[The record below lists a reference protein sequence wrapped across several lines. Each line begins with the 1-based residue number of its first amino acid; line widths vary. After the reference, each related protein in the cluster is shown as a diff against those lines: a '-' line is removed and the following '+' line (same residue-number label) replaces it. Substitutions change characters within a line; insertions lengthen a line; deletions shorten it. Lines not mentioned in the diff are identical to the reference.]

1 MLFILTGNV
10 QIGKSRWLERL
21 ADDLTRLGVTCY
33 GVIAPGI
40 WVESNTD
47 AANDQGYEKLGINNL
62 LLPDNVTVFFAQ
74 RADIARAN
82 GTYADLSQAG
92 RVGLGWH
99 IDDAAIARVNEHL
112 SSIEKRA
119 EDDRRRKLL
128 VIDELG
134 PRARSR
140 IGSCRGD
147 EVAAQ
152 WPLRGYEGRARG
164 SSRNLCRTCRIPF
177 CRNLERRPTH
187 CAHPAR
193 RGIGQTSPGG
203 IEPPKE

>member
-21 ADDLTRLGVTCY
+21 ADDLTRLDVTCY

-62 LLPDNVTVFFAQ
+62 LLPDNVTVPFAQ

-99 IDDAAIARVNEHL
+99 IDDAAIARVNERKTTGDTSSWSSTSWGAS
-112 SSIEKRA
+112 SSITNRVLS
-119 EDDRRRKLL
+119 RR
-128 VIDELG
+128 
-134 PRARSR
+134 
-140 IGSCRGD
+140 
-147 EVAAQ
+147 
-152 WPLRGYEGRARG
+152 
-164 SSRNLCRTCRIPF
+164 
-177 CRNLERRPTH
+177 
-187 CAHPAR
+187 
-193 RGIGQTSPGG
+193 
-203 IEPPKE
+203 

>member
-21 ADDLTRLGVTCY
+21 ADDLFRLGVTCY

-40 WVESNTD
+40 WVESNTN

-62 LLPDNVTVFFAQ
+62 LLPDNVTVPFAQ

-134 PRARSR
+134 RLELDHESGLVEAMRLLRNGPCAGIDDALVVVRNVFA
-140 IGSCRGD
+140 D
-147 EVAAQ
+147 KVAA
-152 WPLRGYEGRARG
+152 LF
-164 SSRNLCRTCRIPF
+164 SSIWGETMYIAPCKRDYLILKNHL
-177 CRNLERRPTH
+177 
-187 CAHPAR
+187 AGA
-193 RGIGQTSPGG
+193 
-203 IEPPKE
+203 

>member
-21 ADDLTRLGVTCY
+21 ADDLTRLDVTCY

-62 LLPDNVTVFFAQ
+62 LLPDNVTVPFAQ

-119 EDDRRRKLL
+119 EDDRRHKLL

-134 PRARSR
+134 RLELDHESGLVEAMMLLRNGPCAGMKDALVVVRETFAERAESLFAETWNGVLR
-140 IGSCRGD
+140 I
-147 EVAAQ
+147 A
-152 WPLRGYEGRARG
+152 
-164 SSRNLCRTCRIPF
+164 
-177 CRNLERRPTH
+177 PTRQDAELVKRH
-187 CAHPAR
+187 LA
-193 RGIGQTSPGG
+193 
-203 IEPPKE
+203 E

>member
-21 ADDLTRLGVTCY
+21 ADDLTRLDVTCY

-62 LLPDNVTVFFAQ
+62 LLPDNVTVPFAQ

-112 SSIEKRA
+112 SSIEKRV
-119 EDDRRRKLL
+119 EDDRRHKLL

-134 PRARSR
+134 RLELDHESGLVEAMRLLRNGPCAGMKDALVVVRETFAERAESLFAETWNGVLR
-140 IGSCRGD
+140 I
-147 EVAAQ
+147 A
-152 WPLRGYEGRARG
+152 
-164 SSRNLCRTCRIPF
+164 
-177 CRNLERRPTH
+177 PTRQDAELVKRH
-187 CAHPAR
+187 LA
-193 RGIGQTSPGG
+193 
-203 IEPPKE
+203 E

>member
-1 MLFILTGNV
+1 MLFILTGNI

-21 ADDLTRLGVTCY
+21 ADDLSRLDVTCY

-40 WVESNTD
+40 WVESDTD
-47 AANDQGYEKLGINNL
+47 AVNDQGYEKIGISNI
-62 LLPDNVTVFFAQ
+62 LLPDNVTIPFAQ

-92 RVGLGWH
+92 RIGLGWH
-99 IDDAAIARVNEHL
+99 IDDTAIARANEHL

-134 PRARSR
+134 RLELDHESGLIEAMRLLRNGPCAGMKDALVVVRETFAERAESLFAETWKGVLR
-140 IGSCRGD
+140 I
-147 EVAAQ
+147 A
-152 WPLRGYEGRARG
+152 
-164 SSRNLCRTCRIPF
+164 
-177 CRNLERRPTH
+177 PTLQDAELVKRH
-187 CAHPAR
+187 L
-193 RGIGQTSPGG
+193 T
-203 IEPPKE
+203 E

>member
-21 ADDLTRLGVTCY
+21 ADDLTRLDVTCY

-62 LLPDNVTVFFAQ
+62 LLPDNVTVPFAQ

-82 GTYADLSQAG
+82 GTSTDLSQAG
-92 RVGLGWH
+92 RAGLGWH

-119 EDDRRRKLL
+119 EDDRRHKLL

-134 PRARSR
+134 RLELDHESGLVEAMRLLRNGPCAGMKDALVVVRETFAERAESLFAETWNGVLR
-140 IGSCRGD
+140 I
-147 EVAAQ
+147 A
-152 WPLRGYEGRARG
+152 
-164 SSRNLCRTCRIPF
+164 
-177 CRNLERRPTH
+177 PTRQDAELVKRH
-187 CAHPAR
+187 LA
-193 RGIGQTSPGG
+193 
-203 IEPPKE
+203 E

>member
-21 ADDLTRLGVTCY
+21 AGDLSRLGVTCY

-40 WVESNTD
+40 WVESDTD
-47 AANDQGYEKLGINNL
+47 AANNQGYEKLGINNL
-62 LLPDNVTVFFAQ
+62 LLPDNVTVPFAQ

-92 RVGLGWH
+92 RIGLGWH
-99 IDDAAIARVNEHL
+99 IDDAAITRVNEHL

-119 EDDRRRKLL
+119 EDDDKRKLL

-134 PRARSR
+134 RLELDHESGLIEAMRLLRNGPCAGMKDALVVVRETFAERAESLFAETWKGVLR
-140 IGSCRGD
+140 I
-147 EVAAQ
+147 A
-152 WPLRGYEGRARG
+152 
-164 SSRNLCRTCRIPF
+164 
-177 CRNLERRPTH
+177 PTLQDAELVKRH
-187 CAHPAR
+187 L
-193 RGIGQTSPGG
+193 T
-203 IEPPKE
+203 E

>member
-62 LLPDNVTVFFAQ
+62 LLPDNVTVPFAQ

-82 GTYADLSQAG
+82 GTNADLSQAG

-134 PRARSR
+134 RLELDHESGLVEAMRLLRNGPCAGMKDALAVVRETFAERAESLFAETWNGVLR
-140 IGSCRGD
+140 I
-147 EVAAQ
+147 A
-152 WPLRGYEGRARG
+152 
-164 SSRNLCRTCRIPF
+164 
-177 CRNLERRPTH
+177 PTRQDAELVKRH
-187 CAHPAR
+187 LA
-193 RGIGQTSPGG
+193 
-203 IEPPKE
+203 E

>member
-1 MLFILTGNV
+1 MLFILTGNI

-21 ADDLTRLGVTCY
+21 ADDLSRLDVTCY

-40 WVESNTD
+40 WVESDTD
-47 AANDQGYEKLGINNL
+47 AVNDQGYEKIGISNI
-62 LLPDNVTVFFAQ
+62 LLPDNVTIPFAQ

-92 RVGLGWH
+92 RIGLGWH
-99 IDDAAIARVNEHL
+99 IDDTAIARANEHL

-134 PRARSR
+134 RLELDHESGLIEAMKL
-140 IGSCRGD
+140 
-147 EVAAQ
+147 
-152 WPLRGYEGRARG
+152 LRNG
-164 SSRNLCRTCRIPF
+164 P
-177 CRNLERRPTH
+177 
-187 CAHPAR
+187 CAGMEDTLVVVREALADR
-193 RGIGQTSPGG
+193 VESLFAET
-203 IEPPKE
+203 

>member
-1 MLFILTGNV
+1 MLFILTGNI

-47 AANDQGYEKLGINNL
+47 AANDQDYEKLGINNL
-62 LLPDNVTVFFAQ
+62 LLPDNVTVPFAQ

-82 GTYADLSQAG
+82 DTHADLSQAG
-92 RVGLGWH
+92 RAGLGWH

-134 PRARSR
+134 RLELNHESGLVEAMRLLRNGPYAGMKDALVVVRETFAERAESLFAETWNGILR
-140 IGSCRGD
+140 IAPIRQD
-147 EVAAQ
+147 AELVKHHLA
-152 WPLRGYEGRARG
+152 E
-164 SSRNLCRTCRIPF
+164 
-177 CRNLERRPTH
+177 
-187 CAHPAR
+187 
-193 RGIGQTSPGG
+193 
-203 IEPPKE
+203 

>member
-1 MLFILTGNV
+1 MLFILTGNI

-21 ADDLTRLGVTCY
+21 ADDLSRLDVTCY

-40 WVESNTD
+40 WVESDTD
-47 AANDQGYEKLGINNL
+47 AANDQGYEKIGINNL
-62 LLPDNVTVFFAQ
+62 LLPDNVTVPFAQ

-119 EDDRRRKLL
+119 KDDERRKLL

-134 PRARSR
+134 RLELDHESGLVEAMRLLRNGPCAGMKDALVVVRETFAERAESLLAETWSGGLR
-140 IGSCRGD
+140 I
-147 EVAAQ
+147 A
-152 WPLRGYEGRARG
+152 
-164 SSRNLCRTCRIPF
+164 
-177 CRNLERRPTH
+177 PT
-187 CAHPAR
+187 PQDTELVKR
-193 RGIGQTSPGG
+193 YLT
-203 IEPPKE
+203 K

>member
-1 MLFILTGNV
+1 MLFILTGNI

-21 ADDLTRLGVTCY
+21 ADDLSRLDVTCY

-40 WVESNTD
+40 WVESDTD
-47 AANDQGYEKLGINNL
+47 AANDQGYEKIGISNI
-62 LLPDNVTVFFAQ
+62 LLPDNVTIPFAQ

-92 RVGLGWH
+92 RIGLGWH
-99 IDDAAIARVNEHL
+99 IDDTAIARANEHL

-134 PRARSR
+134 RLELDHESGLIEAMRLLRNGPCAGMKDALVVVRETFAERAESLFAETWKGVLR
-140 IGSCRGD
+140 I
-147 EVAAQ
+147 A
-152 WPLRGYEGRARG
+152 
-164 SSRNLCRTCRIPF
+164 
-177 CRNLERRPTH
+177 PTLQDAELVKRH
-187 CAHPAR
+187 L
-193 RGIGQTSPGG
+193 T
-203 IEPPKE
+203 E

>member
-1 MLFILTGNV
+1 MLFILTGNI

-21 ADDLTRLGVTCY
+21 ADDLTRLDVTCY

-62 LLPDNVTVFFAQ
+62 LLPDNVTVPFAQ

-99 IDDAAIARVNEHL
+99 IDDAAIARANEHL

-119 EDDRRRKLL
+119 EDDRRHKLL

-134 PRARSR
+134 RLELDHESGLIEAMRLLRNGPCAGMKDALVVVRETFAERAESLFAETWNGVLR
-140 IGSCRGD
+140 I
-147 EVAAQ
+147 A
-152 WPLRGYEGRARG
+152 
-164 SSRNLCRTCRIPF
+164 
-177 CRNLERRPTH
+177 PTRQDAELVKRH
-187 CAHPAR
+187 LA
-193 RGIGQTSPGG
+193 
-203 IEPPKE
+203 E

>member
-1 MLFILTGNV
+1 MLFILTGNI

-21 ADDLTRLGVTCY
+21 ADDLTRLDVTCY

-62 LLPDNVTVFFAQ
+62 LLPDNVTVPFAQ

-119 EDDRRRKLL
+119 EDDRRHKLL

-134 PRARSR
+134 RLELDHESGLIEAMRLLRNGPCAGMKDALVVVRETFAERAESLFAETWNGVLR
-140 IGSCRGD
+140 I
-147 EVAAQ
+147 A
-152 WPLRGYEGRARG
+152 
-164 SSRNLCRTCRIPF
+164 
-177 CRNLERRPTH
+177 PTRQDAELVKRH
-187 CAHPAR
+187 LA
-193 RGIGQTSPGG
+193 
-203 IEPPKE
+203 E

>member
-1 MLFILTGNV
+1 MLFTLTGNV

-21 ADDLTRLGVTCY
+21 ADDLSHLGVTCY
-33 GVIAPGI
+33 GVIAPDI
-40 WVESNTD
+40 WIESNAN

-62 LLPDNVTVFFAQ
+62 LLPENVTVPFAQ

-92 RVGLGWH
+92 RAGLGWH
-99 IDDAAIARVNEHL
+99 IDDTAIARVNEHL

-134 PRARSR
+134 RLELDHESGLIEAMRLLRNGPCAGMEDTLVVVREALADRVEFLFAETWGGFLR
-140 IGSCRGD
+140 I
-147 EVAAQ
+147 A
-152 WPLRGYEGRARG
+152 
-164 SSRNLCRTCRIPF
+164 
-177 CRNLERRPTH
+177 PTRQDAELVKRH
-187 CAHPAR
+187 LA
-193 RGIGQTSPGG
+193 
-203 IEPPKE
+203 E

>member
-21 ADDLTRLGVTCY
+21 ADDLTRLDVTCY

-62 LLPDNVTVFFAQ
+62 LLPDNVTVPFAQ
-74 RADIARAN
+74 RADI
-82 GTYADLSQAG
+82 ADLSQAG

-119 EDDRRRKLL
+119 EDDRRHKLL

-134 PRARSR
+134 RLELDHESGLVEAMRLLRNGPCAGMKDALVVVRETFAERAESLFAETWNGVLR
-140 IGSCRGD
+140 I
-147 EVAAQ
+147 A
-152 WPLRGYEGRARG
+152 
-164 SSRNLCRTCRIPF
+164 
-177 CRNLERRPTH
+177 PTRQDAELVKRH
-187 CAHPAR
+187 LA
-193 RGIGQTSPGG
+193 
-203 IEPPKE
+203 E

>member
-1 MLFILTGNV
+1 MLFILTGNI

-21 ADDLTRLGVTCY
+21 ADDLSRLDVTCY

-40 WVESNTD
+40 WVESDTD
-47 AANDQGYEKLGINNL
+47 AVNDQGYEKIGISNI
-62 LLPDNVTVFFAQ
+62 LLPDNVTIPFAQ

-92 RVGLGWH
+92 RIGLGWH
-99 IDDAAIARVNEHL
+99 IDDTAIARANEHL

-134 PRARSR
+134 RLELDHESGLIEAMKLLRNGPCAGMEDTLVVVREALADRVESLFAETWGGFLR
-140 IGSCRGD
+140 I
-147 EVAAQ
+147 A
-152 WPLRGYEGRARG
+152 
-164 SSRNLCRTCRIPF
+164 
-177 CRNLERRPTH
+177 PTRQDAELVKRH
-187 CAHPAR
+187 L
-193 RGIGQTSPGG
+193 T
-203 IEPPKE
+203 E

>member
-21 ADDLTRLGVTCY
+21 ADDLTRLDVTCY

-47 AANDQGYEKLGINNL
+47 AANDQGYEKFGINNL
-62 LLPDNVTVFFAQ
+62 LLPDNVTVPFAQ

-119 EDDRRRKLL
+119 EDDRRHKLL

-134 PRARSR
+134 RLELDHESGLVEAMRLLRNGPCAGMKDALVVVRETFAERAESLFAETWNGVLR
-140 IGSCRGD
+140 I
-147 EVAAQ
+147 A
-152 WPLRGYEGRARG
+152 
-164 SSRNLCRTCRIPF
+164 
-177 CRNLERRPTH
+177 PTRQDAELVKRH
-187 CAHPAR
+187 LA
-193 RGIGQTSPGG
+193 
-203 IEPPKE
+203 E

>member
-62 LLPDNVTVFFAQ
+62 LLPDNVTVPFAQ

-99 IDDAAIARVNEHL
+99 IVDAAIARV
-112 SSIEKRA
+112 
-119 EDDRRRKLL
+119 
-128 VIDELG
+128 
-134 PRARSR
+134 
-140 IGSCRGD
+140 
-147 EVAAQ
+147 
-152 WPLRGYEGRARG
+152 
-164 SSRNLCRTCRIPF
+164 
-177 CRNLERRPTH
+177 
-187 CAHPAR
+187 
-193 RGIGQTSPGG
+193 
-203 IEPPKE
+203 

>member
-21 ADDLTRLGVTCY
+21 ADDLTRLDVTCY

-62 LLPDNVTVFFAQ
+62 LLPDNVTVPFAQ
-74 RADIARAN
+74 RADIARWAK

-119 EDDRRRKLL
+119 EDDRRHKLL

-134 PRARSR
+134 RLELDHESGLVEAMRLLRNGPCAGMKDALVVVRETFAERAESLFAETWNGVLR
-140 IGSCRGD
+140 I
-147 EVAAQ
+147 A
-152 WPLRGYEGRARG
+152 
-164 SSRNLCRTCRIPF
+164 
-177 CRNLERRPTH
+177 PTRQDAELVKRH
-187 CAHPAR
+187 LA
-193 RGIGQTSPGG
+193 
-203 IEPPKE
+203 E

>member
-1 MLFILTGNV
+1 MLFILTGNI

-21 ADDLTRLGVTCY
+21 ADDLSRLDVTCY

-40 WVESNTD
+40 WVESDTD
-47 AANDQGYEKLGINNL
+47 AVNDQGYEKIGISNI
-62 LLPDNVTVFFAQ
+62 LLPDNVTIPFAQ

-92 RVGLGWH
+92 RIGLGWH
-99 IDDAAIARVNEHL
+99 IDDTAIARANEHL

-134 PRARSR
+134 RLELDHESGLIEAMKLLRNGPCAGMEDTLVVVREALADRVESLFAETWGGFLR
-140 IGSCRGD
+140 I
-147 EVAAQ
+147 A
-152 WPLRGYEGRARG
+152 
-164 SSRNLCRTCRIPF
+164 
-177 CRNLERRPTH
+177 PTWQDAELVKRH
-187 CAHPAR
+187 LA
-193 RGIGQTSPGG
+193 
-203 IEPPKE
+203 E

>member
-1 MLFILTGNV
+1 MLFILTGNI

-21 ADDLTRLGVTCY
+21 ADDLSRLDVTCY

-40 WVESNTD
+40 WVESDTD
-47 AANDQGYEKLGINNL
+47 AANDQGYEKIGISNI
-62 LLPDNVTVFFAQ
+62 LLPDNVTIPFAQ

-92 RVGLGWH
+92 RIGLGWH
-99 IDDAAIARVNEHL
+99 IDDTAIARANEHL

-134 PRARSR
+134 RLELDHESGLIEAMKLLRNGRCAGMEDTLVVVREALADRVESLFAETWGGFLR
-140 IGSCRGD
+140 I
-147 EVAAQ
+147 A
-152 WPLRGYEGRARG
+152 
-164 SSRNLCRTCRIPF
+164 
-177 CRNLERRPTH
+177 PTRQDAELVKRH
-187 CAHPAR
+187 LA
-193 RGIGQTSPGG
+193 
-203 IEPPKE
+203 E

>member
-21 ADDLTRLGVTCY
+21 ADDLTRLDVTCY

-62 LLPDNVTVFFAQ
+62 LLPDNVTVPFAQ
-74 RADIARAN
+74 RADIACAN

-119 EDDRRRKLL
+119 EDDRRHKLL

-134 PRARSR
+134 RLELDHESGLVEAMRLLRNGPCAGMKDALVVVRETFAERAESLFAETWNGVLR
-140 IGSCRGD
+140 I
-147 EVAAQ
+147 A
-152 WPLRGYEGRARG
+152 
-164 SSRNLCRTCRIPF
+164 
-177 CRNLERRPTH
+177 PTRQDAELVKRH
-187 CAHPAR
+187 LA
-193 RGIGQTSPGG
+193 
-203 IEPPKE
+203 E